1 MSSEAAMAEIIERA
15 FEALGLGDD
24 QPSDDLAECIQ
35 AVRAQWAAEV
45 ERLQEKVREDSRA
58 IFLAQEERD
67 SAQARVE
74 VLEKAL
80 IEIRDQTIDWSDAE
94 AIIRTALQPG
104 DQP

>member
-45 ERLQEKVREDSRA
+45 DQLKCDIEETLAAANHEAEVATKA
-58 IFLAQEERD
+58 IAERD
-67 SAQARVE
+67 SAQA
-74 VLEKAL
+74 
-80 IEIRDQTIDWSDAE
+80 E
-94 AIIRTALQPG
+94 AKRLRG
-104 DQP
+104 RR